1 LIYNIINLQ
10 EISSSTLTK
19 NPCRFTSGA
28 INSWSFTEKLARTF
42 YNRLL
47 QRNFASNVK
56 RQSISL

>member
-1 LIYNIINLQ
+1 LICNIINLQ
-10 EISSSTLTK
+10 EIPSSTLTK
-19 NPCRFTSGA
+19 NPCRFTLGA

-47 QRNFASNVK
+47 QKNFASNVK